1 MHLLNDYTYET
12 MTIILSER
20 IKTLLKRFLE
30 VEMPTIVEN
39 AKGYAGEEP
48 EEDEWTTYFCSK
60 DWLLKIHVLTPTH
73 EHDCSHDG
81 EDLAYGET
89 CDECDPETHT
99 LQFIITY
106 KKTCIAHRN
115 YGLEVPLKTLDAWI
129 TSLEKDWKLCR
140 CGQPLRPFPSPNEN
154 LCSACYIHSYVRTE
168 EQGGDCCVCHENDL
182 RWVRFQCA
190 HEIHLHCY
198 NHMTDDGRKN
208 MKCPLCR
215 ESIAPESKHVRDPY
229 DV

>member
-1 MHLLNDYTYET
+1 
-12 MTIILSER
+12 
-20 IKTLLKRFLE
+20 
-30 VEMPTIVEN
+30 MPTIVEN
-39 AKGYAGEEP
+39 AKGYAGDEP
-48 EEDEWTTYFCSK
+48 EDEWTTFFCIK
-60 DWLLKIHVLTPTH
+60 DWLLKIHVLTPQH

-106 KKTCIAHRN
+106 KRTCIAHRN

-129 TSLEKDWKLCR
+129 TSLEKEWKLCR

-198 NHMTDDGRKN
+198 NHMTDNGRES

>member
-1 MHLLNDYTYET
+1 

-39 AKGYAGEEP
+39 AKEYAGDEP
-48 EEDEWTTYFCSK
+48 EEDAWTTYFCSK

-73 EHDCSHDG
+73 EHDCPHADDG
-81 EDLAYGET
+81 DDLAYDET
-89 CDECDPETHT
+89 CDECNPETHT

-106 KKTCIAHRN
+106 KNICIAHRN
-115 YGLEVPLKTLDAWI
+115 YGLEVPQEMLAAWI
-129 TSLEKDWKLCR
+129 QSLEKEWKLCR
-140 CGQPLRPFPSPNEN
+140 CGQPIRLHPSPNED

-168 EQGGDCCVCHENDL
+168 EQGGDCSVCHENDG
-182 RWVRFQCA
+182 RWIRFKCA
-190 HEIHLHCY
+190 HEIHEHCY
-198 NHMTDDGRKN
+198 RRMTDNGRKN

-215 ESIAPESKHVRDPY
+215 ESIAPVSTHVVDPY

>member
-1 MHLLNDYTYET
+1 
-12 MTIILSER
+12 
-20 IKTLLKRFLE
+20 
-30 VEMPTIVEN
+30 MPTIVEN

-106 KKTCIAHRN
+106 KRTCIAHRN

-129 TSLEKDWKLCR
+129 TSLEKEWKLCR

-215 ESIAPESKHVRDPY
+215 ESIASESKHVRDPY

>member
-1 MHLLNDYTYET
+1 MA
-12 MTIILSER
+12 IILSER

-30 VEMPTIVEN
+30 VEMPTIVED

-48 EEDEWTTYFCSK
+48 EEDAWTTFFCIK
-60 DWLLKIHVLTPTH
+60 DWLLKIHVLAPTH

-106 KKTCIAHRN
+106 KRTCIAHRN

-129 TSLEKDWKLCR
+129 TSLEKEWKLCR